1 MILVTVYQK
10 NSLLFTFI
18 FVSCPAARALILIFN
33 NVGAS
38 RLDNT
43 NAEWLIHLSWSKAVK
58 LKSQNK
64 KNFSSSHWK

>member
-33 NVGAS
+33 NVGVS

-43 NAEWLIHLSWSKAVK
+43 NAE
-58 LKSQNK
+58 
-64 KNFSSSHWK
+64 

>member
-18 FVSCPAARALILIFN
+18 FVSCPAARALILIPFN
-33 NVGAS
+33 NVGVS

-43 NAEWLIHLSWSKAVK
+43 NAE
-58 LKSQNK
+58 
-64 KNFSSSHWK
+64 